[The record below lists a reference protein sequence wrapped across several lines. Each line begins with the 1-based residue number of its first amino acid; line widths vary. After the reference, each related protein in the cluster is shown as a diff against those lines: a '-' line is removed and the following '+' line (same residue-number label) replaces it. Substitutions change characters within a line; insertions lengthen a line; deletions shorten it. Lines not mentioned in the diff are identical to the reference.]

1 MPDREVSRVLV
12 IDDDPGVRR
21 FLTRALDAAGL
32 EVTAAETAA
41 DGLRLARGRPDLVV
55 LDVEL
60 PDLSGREV
68 CRRLKADAETA
79 TIPVLMLSG
88 VFTDVA
94 DRTQALEDGSD
105 AYLTKP
111 VTARE
116 LVAMARA
123 LLRTARAE
131 RRTQEHERALE
142 ALRRRVAQSKA
153 MVDVARSIT
162 ASLDLQGVL
171 DRIVDEACLLLGA
184 QRVGIAV
191 MEGAEPGPAIR
202 FRAVRG
208 LSPAFA
214 ELRPLSWRDGT
225 TPMAILERR
234 PVWTPDILAD
244 PAIELTPPTR
254 AIIEAEGYRAVL
266 SVPLLAGERAL
277 GALVVYRDLV
287 GPFSDDDID
296 ITQVFAAQAAV
307 ALENAELYR
316 RASERSAKLTTLS
329 ALTRLITSAAS
340 SREVFGAVAQA
351 AVRLLAAR
359 ASQVW
364 VDDPGNGMLRIE
376 DSVSVEP
383 VLAEKLGKF
392 RTIPHGAG
400 LTGAVYATRRPLFV
414 RDLRADSRFLNQR
427 IVADG
432 DVRAY
437 VGVPLMA
444 ADGAVTGVL
453 SLLFGERG
461 DFTAEEKELVRL
473 LAD

>member
-1 MPDREVSRVLV
+1 
-12 IDDDPGVRR
+12 
-21 FLTRALDAAGL
+21 
-32 EVTAAETAA
+32 
-41 DGLRLARGRPDLVV
+41 
-55 LDVEL
+55 
-60 PDLSGREV
+60 
-68 CRRLKADAETA
+68 RLKAVEDTA

-88 VFTDVA
+88 VFTDVT

-131 RRTQEHERALE
+131 RRSYEHERAAE
-142 ALRRRVAQSKA
+142 ALRRRGAQGKA

-184 QRVGIAV
+184 GRVGIAV
-191 MEGAEPGPAIR
+191 ADGAGLAPAIR

-208 LSPAFA
+208 LSAAFA

-225 TPMAILERR
+225 TPIAILERR
-234 PVWTPDILAD
+234 PVWTADILTD
-244 PAIELTPPTR
+244 PAVELSPPTR

-266 SVPLLAGERAL
+266 SVPLLAGDRAL
-277 GALVVYRDLV
+277 GAIVVYRDLV

-307 ALENAELYR
+307 ALENADLYR
-316 RASERSAKLTTLS
+316 RASERSEKLTTLS
-329 ALTRLITSAAS
+329 ALTRLITGAAAS
-340 SREVFGAVAQA
+340 HQVFGAVAQA

-364 VDDPGNGMLRIE
+364 VDDAGNGMLRIE
-376 DSVSVEP
+376 GSVSVDP
-383 VLAEKLGKF
+383 ALAEKLGKF
-392 RTIPHGAG
+392 KTIPHAAG
-400 LTGAVYATRRPLFV
+400 LTGAVYAARRPLFV
-414 RDLRADSRFLNQR
+414 RDLRIDPRFLNRR
-427 IVADG
+427 IVDDG
-432 DVRAY
+432 DVSAY
-437 VGVPLMA
+437 AGIPLMA
-444 ADGAVTGVL
+444 ADGIVTGVL

-461 DFTAEEKELVRL
+461 EFTDEEKELVRL
-473 LAD
+473 LADQAAIAIVQS